1 MEVRD
6 RQEIGDAGIDPFPA
20 GGALALRAVTI
31 AAGIIGDAG
40 RAAVVAGIDVSTEPG
55 CAAGFDRAHD
65 TSFAAAK
72 MTDAITAIGTTM
84 PPKDVGDFKGRAQSL
99 NAPLA

>member
-1 MEVRD
+1 MEVLD
-6 RQEIGDAGIDPFPA
+6 RQEIGERPRPIPCELCLGT
-20 GGALALRAVTI
+20 AVTI
-31 AAGIIGDAG
+31 AAGIIGDTG
-40 RAAVVAGIDVSTEPG
+40 RAAVIADIDVSTEPG

-72 MTDAITAIGTTM
+72 MTDVITAIGTTM
-84 PPKDVGDFKGRAQSL
+84 PPKDVGDLKGGAQSL